1 MKTTKEKEKKIWN
14 DGFTDGFWYACQQ
27 IALYLN
33 TTDIDFLIDESG
45 IDKRELIDKL
55 DGEIMDWFYEC
66 VKINFDV
73 DMIQDSSDLRDILER
88 NL

>member
-1 MKTTKEKEKKIWN
+1 MNK
-14 DGFTDGFWYACQQ
+14 
-27 IALYLN
+27 
-33 TTDIDFLIDESG
+33 
-45 IDKRELIDKL
+45 DKRELIDKL